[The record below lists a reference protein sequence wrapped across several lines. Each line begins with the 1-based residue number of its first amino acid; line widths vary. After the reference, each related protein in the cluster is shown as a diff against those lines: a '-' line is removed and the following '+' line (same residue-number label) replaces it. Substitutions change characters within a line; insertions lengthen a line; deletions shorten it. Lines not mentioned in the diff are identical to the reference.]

1 MNNLNDK
8 LVRDWSNKLFAS
20 FLGFDDMSFSWLG
33 WDPLQDWFLAFV
45 GHVGFPDLFVLVDSV
60 DESQSRFGVFDVLN
74 SEVDSF
80 GHDVSSDSL
89 VDDDTDSVLGDVV
102 DSTGFTVVDLMWHTL
117 LNGTVTFDI
126 DDVAS
131 FVDVHVGSETWHTLV
146 SELLGEHVTGSPS
159 FTMGV
164 GHLRWRLLSFCK
176 FDLRL

>member
-33 WDPLQDWFLAFV
+33 WDPLQHWFGAFV
-45 GHVGFPDLFVLVDSV
+45 VDVFFPDLFVLVDSV
-60 DESQSRFGVFDVLN
+60 DESKSGFGVLDVLN
-74 SEVDSF
+74 SEVDSL
-80 GHDVSSDSL
+80 GQDVSSDSL
-89 VDDDTDSVLGDVV
+89 VDDDTDGVLGDVV

-117 LNGTVTFDI
+117 LDGTVTFDI

-131 FVDVHVGSETWHTLV
+131 FVDVHVGGETWHTLA

-164 GHLRWRLLSFCK
+164 GHLRWRLLSF
-176 FDLRL
+176 